1 VLRNPDPGGK
11 LEGVGKEIYLNQI
24 QPAKHKRQKNI
35 NYVLVT
41 YDEETYK
48 IMFLE

>member
-1 VLRNPDPGGK
+1 MFIPDRHT
-11 LEGVGKEIYLNQI
+11 E
-24 QPAKHKRQKNI
+24 RQKNI